1 MAYTLPTADS
11 SGASKNLFQRLKSP
25 LLLWQEGARKDV
37 ERAFGVIQC
46 KFKAIANPIHKIDPK
61 HIGSMVACCIIL
73 HNMGVCDR
81 VMGDTERR
89 YDPGSADEDEV
100 EEEEIE
106 EEQAVADLVVG
117 LGLDNNNNNNNQE
130 LPPSPVRPLPPQPI
144 VTTNIRDFDI
154 ELAQMI
160 TQRSEIRT
168 LENKAECLRLQR
180 ALIAYMHSWKEK

>member
-1 MAYTLPTADS
+1 
-11 SGASKNLFQRLKSP
+11 
-25 LLLWQEGARKDV
+25 
-37 ERAFGVIQC
+37 
-46 KFKAIANPIHKIDPK
+46 
-61 HIGSMVACCIIL
+61 
-73 HNMGVCDR
+73 
-81 VMGDTERR
+81 MGDTERR
-89 YDPGSADEDEV
+89 YDPGSADEDAV

-117 LGLDNNNNNNNQE
+117 HGLDNNNNNNNNNQE
-130 LPPSPVRPLPPQPI
+130 LPPSPVRPPPQPI

-180 ALIAYMHSWKEK
+180 ALIAYVHSWKEK